1 LRVRWFAAAKARL
14 AARIRRREGRAR
26 ALTFAESLAA
36 GAIAGV
42 VNNLCT
48 IPFDVVEA
56 ERRAASRRKRENK
69 KGAAP
74 EPPSAAL
81 SRLTASLADR
91 ADIARRIAARR
102 GVTSLWRGAGA
113 SCVLVL
119 GPAANFAAFDR
130 LKRAFLSLAFS
141 SDGGSRAAAA
151 PRATRSYLGFVEA
164 FVLGVAA
171 KAFAI
176 ALATPVTRAAVIA
189 RAAERSRAA
198 RNFPVGGEGRS
209 GTNDARATRREETR
223 RRRPVDATR
232 GGDDDDADEGIG
244 ASGGLG
250 EDGEGAPR
258 GEGED
263 RSEEDASDASDFPS
277 ASFSFSFAARVRLW
291 SEAVWRATREGG
303 VGSLWAGAGGARFAR
318 SAFAAAVM
326 FAVRERLDA
335 AVGGGDGDERGGA
348 GERCVK
354 KY

>member
-1 LRVRWFAAAKARL
+1 VKSNQILLLLRWFAAAKARL

-56 ERRAASRRKRENK
+56 ERRAASRRKREK
-69 KGAAP
+69 KNGIAP

-81 SRLTASLADR
+81 SRLAASLADR

-102 GVTSLWRGAGA
+102 GVASLWRGAGA

-130 LKRAFLSLAFS
+130 LKRAFLSLAS
-141 SDGGSRAAAA
+141 SSGGGSRAAAA
-151 PRATRSYLGFVEA
+151 QETRSHLGFVEA
-164 FVLGVAA
+164 FVLGAAA

-189 RAAERSRAA
+189 RAAERGRAA
-198 RNFPVGGEGRS
+198 RTVGGERRS
-209 GTNDARATRREETR
+209 ATTRNVTNASREETR
-223 RRRPVDATR
+223 RRRPVD
-232 GGDDDDADEGIG
+232 DDDADEGSG
-244 ASGGLG
+244 ASGGVG
-250 EDGEGAPR
+250 EDGDGAPR

-263 RSEEDASDASDFPS
+263 RSEEDASDPSDPS
-277 ASFSFSFAARVRLW
+277 SASFSFAARVRLW
-291 SEAVWRATREGG
+291 SEAVSRATREGG

-335 AVGGGDGDERGGA
+335 AVGGGGG
-348 GERCVK
+348 G
-354 KY
+354 

>member
-1 LRVRWFAAAKARL
+1 MKSNQILLLLRWFAAAKARL

-56 ERRAASRRKRENK
+56 ERRAASRRKREEK
-69 KGAAP
+69 KNGTAP
-74 EPPSAAL
+74 PPPSAAL
-81 SRLTASLADR
+81 SRLAASLAER

-102 GVTSLWRGAGA
+102 GVASLWRGAGA

-130 LKRAFLSLAFS
+130 LKRAFLSLASS

-151 PRATRSYLGFVEA
+151 QETRPHLGFVEA
-164 FVLGVAA
+164 FVLGAAA

-189 RAAERSRAA
+189 RAAERGRAA
-198 RNFPVGGEGRS
+198 RTVDS
-209 GTNDARATRREETR
+209 GTNVNTRREETR

-232 GGDDDDADEGIG
+232 GGDDEDVGEGSG

-250 EDGEGAPR
+250 EDGDGAPR

-263 RSEEDASDASDFPS
+263 RSEEDASDPSDPS
-277 ASFSFSFAARVRLW
+277 SASFSFAARVRLW
-291 SEAVWRATREGG
+291 SEAVSRATREGG

-335 AVGGGDGDERGGA
+335 AVGGGGG
-348 GERCVK
+348 G
-354 KY
+354 

>member
-1 LRVRWFAAAKARL
+1 MKSNQILLLLRWFAAAKARL

-56 ERRAASRRKRENK
+56 ERRAASRRKREK
-69 KGAAP
+69 KNGIAT

-81 SRLTASLADR
+81 SRLAASLADR

-102 GVTSLWRGAGA
+102 GVASLWRGAGA

-130 LKRAFLSLAFS
+130 LKRAFLSLASS

-151 PRATRSYLGFVEA
+151 PRATRSHLGFVEA
-164 FVLGVAA
+164 FVLGAAA

-189 RAAERSRAA
+189 RAAERGRAA
-198 RNFPVGGEGRS
+198 RTVDS
-209 GTNDARATRREETR
+209 GTNVNVSREETR
-223 RRRPVDATR
+223 RRRPVDATH
-232 GGDDDDADEGIG
+232 GGDDEDVGEGSG

-250 EDGEGAPR
+250 EDGDGAPR
-258 GEGED
+258 GEGEY
-263 RSEEDASDASDFPS
+263 RSEEDASDPSDPS
-277 ASFSFSFAARVRLW
+277 SALFSFAARVRLW
-291 SEAVWRATREGG
+291 SEAVSRATREGG

-335 AVGGGDGDERGGA
+335 AGGGGG
-348 GERCVK
+348 GG
-354 KY
+354 